1 MEDFEQ
7 RDSISMDLD
16 YFEDEG
22 SYGEWYNS

>member
-7 RDSISMDLD
+7 RNSISMDLD

-22 SYGEWYNS
+22 SYDEWYNS

>member
-22 SYGEWYNS
+22 SYDEWYNS